1 MSKEILYVVETVSN
15 EKNLDPEL
23 IFQAVETA
31 LATATRKRFGMDMD
45 VRVSIN
51 RETGEYETFRRW
63 QVVDDEDPEFESPE
77 RQILKSYADERNL
90 GLEIGEYYEEPMESI
105 EFGRITAQT
114 AKQVIMQSVRR
125 AEREKIAESFRDS
138 IGKLVLGTVKRVDR
152 RGVVLDMGDN
162 SEALIPRELMIP
174 REHVRTGDRMRG
186 ILKEISEDSRG
197 PQMIVDRVGENFLE
211 ELVKL
216 EVPEIGQEL
225 IDIMGSARDPGSRS
239 KIAVRANVPNLDP
252 VGACVGMRG
261 SRIQTVTN
269 ELNNERVD
277 IIPWDEDIARFV
289 INAMQPAEVLSIVID
304 EDKKSM
310 DIGVDEEMLAQ
321 AIGKGGQNVRLA
333 SKLTGWTLNVMSEE
347 EAEEKSRDE
356 QKTLVALFA
365 EKLDVDDEVASILVE
380 EGFSSLDEVA
390 YVPTEEF
397 LKIEEFDEEIV
408 EELRSRARN
417 ALLALAI
424 TGEGGKPAQ
433 DLLEMEGMNN
443 ALAQLLASRGIC
455 TMEDL
460 AEQSV
465 DELTE
470 IDIIDEDMASK
481 LIMTARKPWFEEAE
495 QASSASAT
503 DNSETLSSETGP
515 NA

>member
-1 MSKEILYVVETVSN
+1 MSKEILYVVDAVSN
-15 EKNLDPEL
+15 EKNLDPED
-23 IFQAVETA
+23 IFEAVEIA
-31 LATATRKRFGMDMD
+31 IATATRKRYGAEQDF
-45 VRVSIN
+45 RVDID
-51 RETGEYETFRRW
+51 RETGDYDTFRRW
-63 QVVDDEDPEFESPE
+63 EIMDDEDPEFESPE
-77 RQILKSYADERNL
+77 RHILKSYADERNL
-90 GLEIGEYYEEPMESI
+90 GLEVGEFLEEQVESI
-105 EFGRITAQT
+105 EFGRITAQI
-114 AKQVIMQSVRR
+114 AKQVIMQKVRQ
-125 AEREKIAESFRDS
+125 AERQKVADQFRDS
-138 IGKLVLGTVKRVDR
+138 VGKLVLGTVKRVDR
-152 RGVVLDMGDN
+152 RGVVLDLGEN
-162 SEALIPRELMIP
+162 SEAIIPRDMMIP
-174 REHVRTGDRMRG
+174 REMVRTGDRMRG
-186 ILKEISEDSRG
+186 ILQEIDDEGRG
-197 PQMIVDRVGENFLE
+197 GPKMIVSRVDDEFLV

-225 IDIMGSARDPGSRS
+225 IDIMGAARDPGSRS

-269 ELNNERVD
+269 EMNNERVD
-277 IIPWDEDIARFV
+277 IIPWDDDIARFV

-333 SKLTGWTLNVMSEE
+333 SQLTGWTLNVMSEE
-347 EAEEKSRDE
+347 EAENKSRSE
-356 QKTLVALFA
+356 QSILVSLFA
-365 EKLDVDDEVASILVE
+365 DKLDVDEEVANILVE

-397 LKIEEFDEEIV
+397 LKIEEFDEDIV

-433 DLLEMEGMNN
+433 DLLEMKGMNN
-443 ALAQLLASRGIC
+443 ALAQLLASKGIC

-460 AEQSV
+460 AEQST
-465 DELTE
+465 DELIE
-470 IDIIDEDMASK
+470 IEGIDEEQAAK
-481 LIMTARKPWFEEAE
+481 LIMTAREPWFAEAEAEEADSN
-495 QASSASAT
+495 AS
-503 DNSETLSSETGP
+503 NV
-515 NA
+515 

>member
-1 MSKEILYVVETVSN
+1 MSKEILYVVDAVSN
-15 EKNLDPEL
+15 EKNLDAED
-23 IFQAVETA
+23 IFEAVEIA
-31 LATATRKRFGMDMD
+31 IATATRKRYGAEQDF
-45 VRVSIN
+45 RVDID
-51 RETGEYETFRRW
+51 RETGDYETFRRW
-63 QVVDDEDPEFESPE
+63 AIMDDEDPEFESTE
-77 RQILKSYADERNL
+77 RHILKSYADDRKL
-90 GLEIGEYYEEPMESI
+90 GLEVGEYLEEPVESI
-105 EFGRITAQT
+105 EFGRITAQI
-114 AKQVIMQSVRR
+114 AKQVIMQKVRQ
-125 AEREKIAESFRDS
+125 AERQKVADAFRDS
-138 IGKLVLGTVKRVDR
+138 VGKLVLGTVKRVDR
-152 RGVVLDMGDN
+152 RGIVIDLGEN
-162 SEALIPRELMIP
+162 SEAIIPRELMIP
-174 REHVRTGDRMRG
+174 REMARMGDRMRG
-186 ILKEISEDSRG
+186 ILQEIDEEGRGGPKLIVSR
-197 PQMIVDRVGENFLE
+197 IDDDFLI

-225 IDIMGSARDPGSRS
+225 IDIMGAARDPGSRS

-269 ELNNERVD
+269 EMNNERVD
-277 IIPWDEDIARFV
+277 IIPWDDDVARFV

-347 EAEEKSRDE
+347 EAENKSRSE
-356 QKTLVALFA
+356 QGILVSLFA
-365 EKLDVDDEVASILVE
+365 EKLDVDEEVASILVE

-390 YVPTEEF
+390 YVPAEEF
-397 LKIEEFDEEIV
+397 MKIEEFDENII

-433 DLLEMEGMNN
+433 DLLEMDGMSN
-443 ALAQLLASRGIC
+443 ALAQLLASKGIC

-460 AEQSV
+460 AEQAT
-465 DELTE
+465 DELLE
-470 IDIIDEDMASK
+470 FDGIDEEQAAK
-481 LIMTARKPWFEEAE
+481 LIMTARAPWFVEAQEEPE
-495 QASSASAT
+495 DSDESASKV
-503 DNSETLSSETGP
+503 
-515 NA
+515 

>member
-1 MSKEILYVVETVSN
+1 MSKEILYVVDAVSN
-15 EKNLDPEL
+15 EKNLEAED
-23 IFQAVETA
+23 IFEAVEIA
-31 LATATRKRFGMDMD
+31 IATATRKRYGAEQDF
-45 VRVSIN
+45 RVDID
-51 RETGEYETFRRW
+51 RETGNYDTFRRW
-63 QVVDDEDPEFESPE
+63 QIMDDEDPEFESPE
-77 RQILKSYADERNL
+77 RHILFSYAEDRKL
-90 GLEIGEYYEEPMESI
+90 DLEIGAFLEEKVESI
-105 EFGRITAQT
+105 EFGRITAQI
-114 AKQVIMQSVRR
+114 AKQVIMQKVRQ
-125 AEREKIAESFRDS
+125 AERQKVADAFQESV
-138 IGKLVLGTVKRVDR
+138 GKLVLGTVKRVDR
-152 RGVVLDMGDN
+152 RGVVLDLGEN
-162 SEALIPRELMIP
+162 SEAIIPRELMIP
-174 REHVRTGDRMRG
+174 REMARMGDRMRG
-186 ILKEISEDSRG
+186 VLQEIDEEGRGGPKLIVSR
-197 PQMIVDRVGENFLE
+197 VDDAFLS

-225 IDIMGSARDPGSRS
+225 IDIMGAARDPGSRS

-269 ELNNERVD
+269 EMNNERVD
-277 IIPWDEDIARFV
+277 IIPWDEDVARFV

-347 EAEEKSRDE
+347 EAENKSKSE
-356 QKTLVALFA
+356 QSILVSLFA
-365 EKLDVDDEVASILVE
+365 EKLDVDEEVATILVD
-380 EGFSSLDEVA
+380 EGFASLDEVA

-397 LKIEEFDEEIV
+397 LKIEEFDEEII

-433 DLLEMEGMNN
+433 DLLEMNGMNN
-443 ALAQLLASRGIC
+443 ALAQLLASKGIC

-460 AEQSV
+460 AEQAT
-465 DELTE
+465 DELVE
-470 IDIIDEDMASK
+470 IDGIDEEQAAK
-481 LIMTARKPWFEEAE
+481 LIMTARAPWFAEAE
-495 QASSASAT
+495 AEESDDSTS
-503 DNSETLSSETGP
+503 NV
-515 NA
+515 

>member
-1 MSKEILYVVETVSN
+1 MSKEILYVVDAVSN
-15 EKNLDPEL
+15 EKNLDPED
-23 IFQAVETA
+23 IFEAVETA
-31 LATATRKRFGMDMD
+31 IATATRKRYGAEQDF
-45 VRVSIN
+45 RVDIN
-51 RETGEYETFRRW
+51 RETGEYDTFRRW
-63 QVVDDEDPEFESPE
+63 QIMDDEDPEFESPE
-77 RQILKSYADERNL
+77 RHILYSYAEDRKL
-90 GLEIGEYYEEPMESI
+90 GLEIGEYLEEQVESI
-105 EFGRITAQT
+105 EFGRITAQI
-114 AKQVIMQSVRR
+114 AKQVIMQRVRN
-125 AEREKIAESFRDS
+125 AERQKMAEAFRDS
-138 IGKLVLGTVKRVDR
+138 VGKLILGTVKRVDR
-152 RGVVLDMGDN
+152 RGIVLDLGEN
-162 SEALIPRELMIP
+162 SEAIIPREMMIP
-174 REHVRTGDRMRG
+174 REIARIGDRMRG
-186 ILKEISEDSRG
+186 ILQEIDEEGRG
-197 PQMIVDRVGENFLE
+197 GPKMIVSRIDEEFLV

-225 IDIMGSARDPGSRS
+225 IDIMGAARDPGSRS

-269 ELNNERVD
+269 EMNNERVD
-277 IIPWDEDIARFV
+277 IIPWDDDVARFV

-333 SKLTGWTLNVMSEE
+333 SQLTGWTLNVMSEE
-347 EAEEKSRDE
+347 EAENKSRSE
-356 QKTLVALFA
+356 QNILISLFA
-365 EKLDVDDEVASILVE
+365 DKLDVDEEVANILVE

-397 LKIEEFDEEIV
+397 LKIEEFEEDLV

-433 DLLEMEGMNN
+433 DLLEMKGMNN
-443 ALAQLLASRGIC
+443 ALAQLLASKGIC

-460 AEQSV
+460 AEQAT
-465 DELTE
+465 DELVE
-470 IDIIDEDMASK
+470 IDGIDEEQAAK
-481 LIMTARKPWFEEAE
+481 LIMTAREPWFAEAE
-495 QASSASAT
+495 AEEKANETAS
-503 DNSETLSSETGP
+503 

>member
-1 MSKEILYVVETVSN
+1 MSKEILYVVDAVSN
-15 EKNLDPEL
+15 EKNLDADD
-23 IFQAVETA
+23 IFEAVETA
-31 LATATRKRFGMDMD
+31 IATATRKRYGAEQDF
-45 VRVSIN
+45 RVDID
-51 RETGEYETFRRW
+51 RDTGDYDTFRRW
-63 QVVDDEDPEFESPE
+63 LIMDDEDPEFESPE
-77 RQILKSYADERNL
+77 RHILKSYADERKL
-90 GLEIGEYYEEPMESI
+90 GLEVGEYLEEEVESI
-105 EFGRITAQT
+105 EFGRITAQI
-114 AKQVIMQSVRR
+114 AKQVIMQKVRQ
-125 AEREKIAESFRDS
+125 AERQKVADAFKDS
-138 IGKLVLGTVKRVDR
+138 VGKLVLGTVKRVDR
-152 RGVVLDMGDN
+152 RGVVLDLGEN
-162 SEALIPRELMIP
+162 SEAFIPRDMMIP
-174 REHVRTGDRMRG
+174 REMARMGDRMRG
-186 ILKEISEDSRG
+186 ILQEIDEEGRGGPKLIVSR
-197 PQMIVDRVGENFLE
+197 VDDEFLE

-225 IDIMGSARDPGSRS
+225 IDIMGAARDPGSRS

-269 ELNNERVD
+269 EMNNERVD
-277 IIPWDEDIARFV
+277 IIPWDDDIARFV

-347 EAEEKSRDE
+347 EAENKSRGE
-356 QKTLVALFA
+356 QNIMVALFA
-365 EKLDVDDEVASILVE
+365 EKLDVDQEVASILVE

-397 LKIEEFDEEIV
+397 LKIEEFDEEII

-433 DLLEMEGMNN
+433 DLLEMDGMNN
-443 ALAQLLASRGIC
+443 ALAQLLASKGIC

-460 AEQSV
+460 AEQAA
-465 DELTE
+465 DEVAE
-470 IDIIDEDMASK
+470 IEGIDEEQAAK
-481 LIMTARKPWFEEAE
+481 LILTARAPWFAEAEAEE
-495 QASSASAT
+495 QAS
-503 DNSETLSSETGP
+503 E
-515 NA
+515 

>member
-1 MSKEILYVVETVSN
+1 MSKEILYVVDAVSN
-15 EKNLDPEL
+15 EKNLDPED
-23 IFQAVETA
+23 IFEAVEIA
-31 LATATRKRFGMDMD
+31 IATATRKRYGSEQDF
-45 VRVSIN
+45 RVDID
-51 RETGEYETFRRW
+51 RETGDYDTFRRW
-63 QVVDDEDPEFESPE
+63 EIMDDENPDFESPE
-77 RQILKSYADERNL
+77 RHILKSYADDRKL
-90 GLEIGEYYEEPMESI
+90 GLEIGEYLEEPVDSI
-105 EFGRITAQT
+105 EFGRITAQI
-114 AKQVIMQSVRR
+114 AKQVIMQKVRQ
-125 AEREKIAESFRDS
+125 AERQKVADAFLDS
-138 IGKLVLGTVKRVDR
+138 VGKLVLGTVKRVDR
-152 RGVVLDMGDN
+152 RGIVLDLGEN
-162 SEALIPRELMIP
+162 SEAIIPRDLMIP
-174 REHVRTGDRMRG
+174 REMARMGDRMRG
-186 ILKEISEDSRG
+186 ILQEIDEEGRGGPKLNVSR
-197 PQMIVDRVGENFLE
+197 IDDDFLI

-225 IDIMGSARDPGSRS
+225 IDIMGAARDPGSRS

-269 ELNNERVD
+269 EMNNERVD

-304 EDKKSM
+304 EEKKSM

-347 EAEEKSRDE
+347 EAENKSRGE
-356 QKTLVALFA
+356 QNILISLFA
-365 EKLDVDDEVASILVE
+365 EKLDVDEEVASILVE

-397 LKIEEFDEEIV
+397 LKIEEFDEDMI

-424 TGEGGKPAQ
+424 TGEGGKPTQ
-433 DLLEMEGMNN
+433 DLLEMDGMNN
-443 ALAQLLASRGIC
+443 ALAQLLASKGIC
-455 TMEDL
+455 SMEDL
-460 AEQSV
+460 AEQAT

-470 IDIIDEDMASK
+470 FDGIDEEQAAK
-481 LIMTARKPWFEEAE
+481 LIMTARAPWFAEAE
-495 QASSASAT
+495 AEESGNSDESAS
-503 DNSETLSSETGP
+503 

>member
-1 MSKEILYVVETVSN
+1 MSKEILYVVDAVSN
-15 EKNLDPEL
+15 EKNLDAED
-23 IFQAVETA
+23 IFEAVEIA
-31 LATATRKRFGMDMD
+31 IATATRKRYGAEQDF
-45 VRVSIN
+45 RVDID
-51 RETGEYETFRRW
+51 RETGDYETFRRW
-63 QVVDDEDPEFESPE
+63 EIMDDEDPDFESPE
-77 RQILKSYADERNL
+77 RHILKSYADDRKL
-90 GLEIGEYYEEPMESI
+90 GLEIGEFLEEKVESI
-105 EFGRITAQT
+105 EFGRITAQI
-114 AKQVIMQSVRR
+114 AKQVIMQKVRQ
-125 AEREKIAESFRDS
+125 AERQKVADAFQESV
-138 IGKLVLGTVKRVDR
+138 GKLVLGTVKRVDR
-152 RGVVLDMGDN
+152 RGIVLDLGDN
-162 SEALIPRELMIP
+162 SEAIIPRELMIP
-174 REHVRTGDRMRG
+174 REMARMGDRMRG
-186 ILKEISEDSRG
+186 ILQEIDEEGRGGPKLIVSR
-197 PQMIVDRVGENFLE
+197 IDDDFLI

-225 IDIMGSARDPGSRS
+225 IDIMGAARDPGSRS

-269 ELNNERVD
+269 EMNNERVD
-277 IIPWDEDIARFV
+277 IIPWDDDIARFV
-289 INAMQPAEVLSIVID
+289 INSMQPAEVLSIVID

-347 EAEEKSRDE
+347 EAESKSRSE
-356 QKTLVALFA
+356 QSILVSLFA
-365 EKLDVDDEVASILVE
+365 DKLDVDEEVATILVD

-397 LKIEEFDEEIV
+397 LKIEEFDEEII

-433 DLLEMEGMNN
+433 DLLEMDGMNN
-443 ALAQLLASRGIC
+443 ALAQLLASKGIC

-460 AEQSV
+460 AEQAT
-465 DELTE
+465 DELVE
-470 IDIIDEDMASK
+470 FDGIDEEQAAK
-481 LIMTARKPWFEEAE
+481 LIMTARAPWFAEAE
-495 QASSASAT
+495 AEEKSESSAESAS
-503 DNSETLSSETGP
+503 NV
-515 NA
+515 

>member
-1 MSKEILYVVETVSN
+1 MSKEILYVVDAVSN
-15 EKNLDPEL
+15 EKNLEAED
-23 IFQAVETA
+23 IFEAVEIA
-31 LATATRKRFGMDMD
+31 IATATRKKYGAEQDF
-45 VRVSIN
+45 RVDID
-51 RETGEYETFRRW
+51 RETGDYETFRRW
-63 QVVDDEDPEFESPE
+63 QIMDDEDPEFESPE
-77 RQILKSYADERNL
+77 RHILKSYADDRKL
-90 GLEIGEYYEEPMESI
+90 GLEIGEYLEEPVESI
-105 EFGRITAQT
+105 EFGRITAQI
-114 AKQVIMQSVRR
+114 AKQVIMQKVRH
-125 AEREKIAESFRDS
+125 AERQKVADAFQESV
-138 IGKLVLGTVKRVDR
+138 GKLVLGTVKRVDR
-152 RGVVLDMGDN
+152 RGIVLDLGEN
-162 SEALIPRELMIP
+162 SEAIIPREMMIP
-174 REHVRTGDRMRG
+174 REMARMGDRMRG
-186 ILKEISEDSRG
+186 ILQEIDEEGRGGPKLIVSR
-197 PQMIVDRVGENFLE
+197 IDDDFLV

-225 IDIMGSARDPGSRS
+225 IDIMGAARDPGSRS

-269 ELNNERVD
+269 EMNNERVD
-277 IIPWDEDIARFV
+277 IIPWDDDIARFV

-347 EAEEKSRDE
+347 EAESKSKSE
-356 QKTLVALFA
+356 QSIMVSLFA
-365 EKLDVDDEVASILVE
+365 EKLDVDEEVASILVD

-390 YVPTEEF
+390 YVPMEEF
-397 LKIEEFDEEIV
+397 LKIEEFDEEII

-433 DLLEMEGMNN
+433 DLLEMKGMNN
-443 ALAQLLASRGIC
+443 ALAQLLASKGIC

-460 AEQSV
+460 AEQAT
-465 DELTE
+465 DELVE
-470 IDIIDEDMASK
+470 IEGIDEEQAAK
-481 LIMTARKPWFEEAE
+481 LIMTARAPWFAEAE
-495 QASSASAT
+495 AEEKSEQSDESAS
-503 DNSETLSSETGP
+503 NV
-515 NA
+515 

>member
-1 MSKEILYVVETVSN
+1 MSKEILYVVDAVSN
-15 EKNLDPEL
+15 EKNLEAED
-23 IFQAVETA
+23 IFEAVEIA
-31 LATATRKRFGMDMD
+31 IATATRKKYGAEQDF
-45 VRVSIN
+45 RVDID
-51 RETGEYETFRRW
+51 RETGDYDTFRRW
-63 QVVDDEDPEFESPE
+63 QIMDDEDPEFESPE
-77 RQILKSYADERNL
+77 RHILKSYADDRKL
-90 GLEIGEYYEEPMESI
+90 GLEIGEFLEEPVESI
-105 EFGRITAQT
+105 EFGRITAQI
-114 AKQVIMQSVRR
+114 AKQVIMQKVRH
-125 AEREKIAESFRDS
+125 AERQKVADAFQESV
-138 IGKLVLGTVKRVDR
+138 GKLVLGTVKRVDR
-152 RGVVLDMGDN
+152 RGIVLDLGEN
-162 SEALIPRELMIP
+162 SEAIIPREMMIP
-174 REHVRTGDRMRG
+174 REMARMGDRMRG
-186 ILKEISEDSRG
+186 ILQEIDEEGRGGPKLIVSR
-197 PQMIVDRVGENFLE
+197 IDDDFLV

-225 IDIMGSARDPGSRS
+225 IDIMGAARDPGSRS

-269 ELNNERVD
+269 EMNNERVD
-277 IIPWDEDIARFV
+277 IIPWDDDIARFV

-347 EAEEKSRDE
+347 EAESKSKSE
-356 QKTLVALFA
+356 QSIMVSLFA
-365 EKLDVDDEVASILVE
+365 EKLDVDEEVASILVD

-390 YVPTEEF
+390 YVPMEEF
-397 LKIEEFDEEIV
+397 LKIEEFDEEII

-433 DLLEMEGMNN
+433 DLLEMKGMNN
-443 ALAQLLASRGIC
+443 ALAQLLASKGIC

-460 AEQSV
+460 AEQAT
-465 DELTE
+465 DELVE
-470 IDIIDEDMASK
+470 IEGIDEEQAAK
-481 LIMTARKPWFEEAE
+481 LIMTARAPWFAEAE
-495 QASSASAT
+495 AEEKSDKSDESAS
-503 DNSETLSSETGP
+503 NV
-515 NA
+515 